1 MNKGDKLN
9 ELVREAGRNNLSGD
23 RISELMVTLAGS
35 SYWLSE
41 EVSELYKQSLKDEAE
56 LDNALVLAELKMI
69 AEGMAISKAHTA
81 AKNDDKALEARNNYL
96 NSKGEYE
103 RWRGKLKS
111 VDRILSALTMRMSF
125 LSKERQYTNSIRTT

>member
-81 AKNDDKALEARNNYL
+81 AKNDSNVIEARTHYIET
-96 NSKGEYE
+96 KGEYE
-103 RWRGKLKS
+103 RWKSKLKG
-111 VDRILSALTMRMSF
+111 VERVLNALQMRLSF
-125 LSKERQYTNSIRTT
+125 LTKERQYTNSIRTS

>member
-56 LDNALVLAELKMI
+56 LDTALVLAELKMI